1 MLLGLT
7 NVISVLLGS
16 ASAGGPSVVPLDGL
30 IHIDDA
36 YHCSVGKDFKA
47 LLSSVIRWEQI
58 GDSYKGKSASPVVP
72 ARYRN
77 QVGNPSLS
85 VIGSEYRATLP
96 MHGTWRGLPVRSLIV
111 IEWVESESGF
121 YLVFDATR
129 KQVLDVANK
138 AGFQIPKSGSE
149 YRDGDVIGVNVGV
162 TSVNGKAALYC
173 IDG

>member
-1 MLLGLT
+1 MLSGLT
-7 NVISVLLGS
+7 NIGLVLLTS
-16 ASAGGPSVVPLDGL
+16 VSVAAPAVVPLDGL

-36 YHCSVGKDFKA
+36 YHCAVGKDFKA
-47 LLSSVIRWEQI
+47 LLSGAIRWEQI
-58 GDSYKGKSASPVVP
+58 GDSYKGKLASPVVP
-72 ARYRN
+72 AKYRN
-77 QVGNPSLS
+77 QVGKPQLS

-96 MHGTWRGLPVRSLIV
+96 LHGTWRGLPLSSLIV
-111 IEWVESESGF
+111 IEWVESETGF

-149 YRDGDVIGVNVGV
+149 YRDGEVIGVNVGV
-162 TSVNGKAALYC
+162 TSVRGKGALYC